1 MLNLEKISDFHYK
14 SYYGYFVFKDGSW
27 SFIPFEKEYSKN
39 QLIEIIEVL
48 EDLPT
53 S

>member
-14 SYYGYFVFKDGSW
+14 SSYGYFIFKEGSW